1 MSDEDSG
8 SRSWYEDDRFWE
20 ATREFL
26 FTPEKLE
33 EASEQLDALLDLM
46 DPPTHADVLDLPCGV
61 GRHAVELADRGH
73 RVTAVDRTEPLLETA
88 RERAREAGVA
98 VVDAGDVGTDDEGT
112 VADVDDVGAVGIDD
126 DAVGTVEFVREDM
139 REFSRPKSFD
149 VVLNLFTSFGYFEDP
164 ADDERTA
171 RNFYESLRPGGAL
184 AMDLTSKEVVAADFR
199 ERSWDERDGT
209 YLLEEHEVQDG
220 WSWMDNRWVVVDPGE
235 GTVDEFDVSHRLYS
249 AAELKALLERVG
261 FEEVRVYG
269 DHEGADYDD
278 DAERLVVVAGK

>member
-1 MSDEDSG
+1 MSDEDAG

-26 FTPEKLE
+26 FTEEKLE

-46 DPPTHADVLDLPCGV
+46 DPPADADVLDLPCGV

-88 RERAREAGVA
+88 RERAREAGA
-98 VVDAGDVGTDDEGT
+98 A
-112 VADVDDVGAVGIDD
+112 
-126 DAVGTVEFVREDM
+126 VEFVREDM
-139 REFSRPKSFD
+139 REFSRPASFD

-220 WSWMDNRWVVVDPGE
+220 WSWMDNRWVVVDPDE

-249 AAELKALLERVG
+249 AAELTALLERVG

-278 DAERLVVVAGK
+278 DAERLVVIAEK